1 MVDMIAMFYFTF
13 TMTRSYYIFL
23 TPESSVES
31 TAHTQHT
38 DTTTRF
44 SLIPRPAEHERHAAE
59 QQSIR
64 EIPDPLLAEL
74 KQVPSISTEEV
85 LPGSI
90 TEQQLSGP
98 DRSGLINH
106 LSEYARIQPQSHF
119 LPAAFAR
126 SADGI
131 GVGSEVAAFAAE
143 QHAALEAV
151 EEFDFHDEDAEV
163 ALEGLGGCGASEFVE
178 VGEGEEA
185 ADGAGF
191 DRVVVEDA

>member
-1 MVDMIAMFYFTF
+1 MGLIA
-13 TMTRSYYIFL
+13 
-23 TPESSVES
+23 
-31 TAHTQHT
+31 
-38 DTTTRF
+38 
-44 SLIPRPAEHERHAAE
+44 RPAEHERDAAE

-64 EIPDPLLAEL
+64 EILDAFLTEL
-74 KQVPSISTEEV
+74 EQVFSISPEKV
-85 LPGSI
+85 LPRPI

-131 GVGSEVAAFAAE
+131 GVGGEVAAFAAQ

-163 ALEGLGGCGASEFVE
+163 ALEGLGGCCAGEFVE

-185 ADGAGF
+185 ADWTGLH
-191 DRVVVEDA
+191 RVVVEDVFWEGWVDCFSASLAEGPASEPVCVWDCWVDVDEGCCC